1 MEQFGLVGVV
11 LRGDSPE
18 TNSRSQDTETGD
30 PERQRDFSV
39 RARQGSAGN
48 NGTDKR
54 FEQIST
60 HTGNITDVV
69 TNVIG
74 NSGRVTG
81 IVFRNVRFNF
91 ADQIGADV
99 RGLGVNTPGDSREQS
114 DGRGAK
120 AKARQVSDRISH
132 VRIIGAAIGRTVVL
146 THGERVEQN
155 DQTEDTERDDV
166 KAHDGAAGKGNL
178 KRGVQGLFRGL
189 HRLDVSFRRNLH
201 AHPAG
206 QRGQARAGQE
216 AHGGLPSA
224 LLFGV
229 VHRRTRLAFQNANNK
244 RRADNHKR
252 HQILVFSLQ
261 KCNSTFG
268 NLVRDEQLRSFTTRG
283 GTNFLHQDCKFLF
296 TRTRLG
302 KGEAKFWG
310 QQQRALNGLKNDS
323 ERDEAIAKWC
333 ARVLVPRFSGK
344 ASLKRAQRTERKR

>member
-1 MEQFGLVGVV
+1 MQRVEQFGLVGVV

-81 IVFRNVRFNF
+81 IIFRDVRFNF
-91 ADQIGADV
+91 TDQIGADV
-99 RGLGVNTPGDSREQS
+99 GSLGVNTPRDSRKKS
-114 DGRGAK
+114 DRRGAK

-132 VRIIGAAIGRTVVL
+132 VRIKGATILGSVVL
-146 THGERVEQN
+146 THGERVEQH

-166 KAHDGAAGKGNL
+166 KAHNGAAGKGNL
-178 KRGVQGLFRGL
+178 KRRVQGLLGRL
-189 HRLDVSFRRNLH
+189 HRLNVRFRRNLH

-206 QRGQARAGQE
+206 QRGQRRAGQE
-216 AHGGLPSA
+216 AHGSLPPA
-224 LLFGV
+224 LVVGV

-252 HQILVFSLQ
+252 Q
-261 KCNSTFG
+261 
-268 NLVRDEQLRSFTTRG
+268 
-283 GTNFLHQDCKFLF
+283 
-296 TRTRLG
+296 
-302 KGEAKFWG
+302 
-310 QQQRALNGLKNDS
+310 
-323 ERDEAIAKWC
+323 
-333 ARVLVPRFSGK
+333 
-344 ASLKRAQRTERKR
+344 